1 MLKVIAGNFS
11 VRFFSALANL
21 LIAILVSQFLGASGK
36 GEQSIVLA
44 TITFILLISNLIG
57 GAAIVYLTPRLGLK
71 SVLFTSY
78 SWTILVSLFCYLFL
92 TFVPGF
98 SMRYNLSISILSG
111 INSIAAINSA
121 VLIGKEKIS
130 KSNLVNFLIPFLSL
144 VVIINQF
151 YIGLNPSLSDYFI
164 ALYVAYTLAAILS
177 LIFVKGEISNND
189 VFHFSEVIPTY
200 KSLFYYGFQNQLAHI
215 FQLLSFRLSYFLLD
229 ANAGGKSVGVY
240 SNGLSIVESIWM
252 ITSSISLYQYARI
265 SNSNDKA
272 YAMKLTE
279 KLTKLGLSL
288 AFIALLIA
296 VFIPSS
302 FFVWIFGKE
311 FQEVNKIIRLM
322 APGIFIFNYAL
333 ILGHYFSGL
342 GKYYVNAIA
351 SFVGFLITGV
361 LSWIYFKSLDIYL
374 ASIIAVCSYCATSC
388 VVIYF
393 YLKEGGRFVVFPRIN
408 EIRLLLNKSKV

>member
-1 MLKVIAGNFS
+1 
-11 VRFFSALANL
+11 
-21 LIAILVSQFLGASGK
+21 
-36 GEQSIVLA
+36 
-44 TITFILLISNLIG
+44 
-57 GAAIVYLTPRLGLK
+57 
-71 SVLFTSY
+71 
-78 SWTILVSLFCYLFL
+78 
-92 TFVPGF
+92 
-98 SMRYNLSISILSG
+98 
-111 INSIAAINSA
+111 
-121 VLIGKEKIS
+121 
-130 KSNLVNFLIPFLSL
+130 
-144 VVIINQF
+144 
-151 YIGLNPSLSDYFI
+151 
-164 ALYVAYTLAAILS
+164 
-177 LIFVKGEISNND
+177 
-189 VFHFSEVIPTY
+189 
-200 KSLFYYGFQNQLAHI
+200 
-215 FQLLSFRLSYFLLD
+215 
-229 ANAGGKSVGVY
+229 
-240 SNGLSIVESIWM
+240 
-252 ITSSISLYQYARI
+252 
-265 SNSNDKA
+265 
-272 YAMKLTE
+272 MKLTE

-296 VFIPSS
+296 VFIPAS
-302 FFVWIFGKE
+302 FFVWMFGKE

>member
-1 MLKVIAGNFS
+1 
-11 VRFFSALANL
+11 
-21 LIAILVSQFLGASGK
+21 
-36 GEQSIVLA
+36 
-44 TITFILLISNLIG
+44 
-57 GAAIVYLTPRLGLK
+57 
-71 SVLFTSY
+71 
-78 SWTILVSLFCYLFL
+78 
-92 TFVPGF
+92 
-98 SMRYNLSISILSG
+98 
-111 INSIAAINSA
+111 
-121 VLIGKEKIS
+121 
-130 KSNLVNFLIPFLSL
+130 
-144 VVIINQF
+144 
-151 YIGLNPSLSDYFI
+151 
-164 ALYVAYTLAAILS
+164 
-177 LIFVKGEISNND
+177 
-189 VFHFSEVIPTY
+189 
-200 KSLFYYGFQNQLAHI
+200 LAHI

-296 VFIPSS
+296 VFIPAS
-302 FFVWIFGKE
+302 FFVWMFGKE

-322 APGIFIFNYAL
+322 APGIFNFNYAL

-342 GKYYVNAIA
+342 GKYYVNAVA

-361 LSWIYFKSLDIYL
+361 LSWIYLKSLDIYL
-374 ASIIAVCSYCATSC
+374 VSIIAVCSYCATSC